1 MRNLLPKCIVIV
13 MFCGLGLQAQNSV
26 YPWQVTVGASAVDVS
41 SAGEKGSR
49 QISAQGEIFED
60 FLNVGDHWNL
70 GGPTISV
77 SRRLK
82 GGLSLGVEGTVNLIK
97 KVDGLD
103 NVEFPFYSANAF
115 AKFAPL
121 QDKLV
126 SPYLYGGWGY
136 ASLDQE
142 TNSSA
147 LLSKNMS
154 QMMNGGFGI
163 DIRLAERFKLGIKS
177 TYNNPYERFGVDHFN
192 HTLGV
197 NYLFGAKD
205 SDKDGIIDIKDKCP
219 QLPGLKEYEGCPDTD
234 EDTIPDNEDDCP
246 EEAGPV
252 ELKGCPD
259 ADGDGTPD
267 KDDLCP
273 DVPGSSEMSGC
284 PDSDMDEVHD
294 GIDECPEE
302 VGPASNNGC
311 PLPDADEDGVP
322 DEQDKCPDEA
332 GTVENE
338 GCPALS
344 NEIMS
349 TLNKLGYNINFPAQ
363 SARIMGKK
371 PKQNLEKIKALL
383 DENPNGKLII
393 EGYASS
399 DGDEAYNLKLS
410 QQRAEA
416 VRDYLIQLGVPAER
430 LEVQSFGA
438 ANPIGDDET
447 PQGRAQNRR
456 VQFRQQ

>member
-1 MRNLLPKCIVIV
+1 MRNILPKILIVLLMSGGV
-13 MFCGLGLQAQNSV
+13 LQAQNST
-26 YPWQVTVGASAVDVS
+26 YPWQISVSASAIDVS

-49 QISAQGEIFED
+49 RIQPQGEIFDD

-70 GGPTISV
+70 GGPTISL
-77 SRRLK
+77 SRRIK
-82 GGLSLGVEGTVNLIK
+82 GGLSVGVEGTVNLIT
-97 KVDGLD
+97 KVDGLE
-103 NVEFPFYSANAF
+103 NIEFPFYSASAF
-115 AKFAPL
+115 AKFSPL
-121 QDKLV
+121 QDKKI
-126 SPYLYGGWGY
+126 SPYISGGWGY
-136 ASLDQE
+136 ASVDQE
-142 TNSSA
+142 TSSS
-147 LLSKNMS
+147 LILSKNIS
-154 QMMNGGFGI
+154 QMLSGGIGI

-177 TYNNPYERFGVDHFN
+177 TFNNPYERFGVDHFN

-205 SDKDGIIDIKDKCP
+205 SDKDGIIDEKDKCP
-219 QLPGLKEYEGCPDTD
+219 QLPGLKEYDGCPDTD
-234 EDTIPDNEDDCP
+234 EDTIPDNEDECP
-246 EEAGPV
+246 EEPGSV

-259 ADGDGTPD
+259 SDGDGTPD

-273 DVPGSSEMSGC
+273 DVVGPTEMSGC

-311 PLPDADEDGVP
+311 PLPDTDEDGVP
-322 DEQDKCPDEA
+322 DEQDKCPEEA

-338 GCPALS
+338 GCPPLS

-349 TLNKLGYNINFPAQ
+349 TLNKFGSNINFPAQ

-371 PKQNLEKIKALL
+371 PQQTLEKIKALL

-399 DGDEAYNLKLS
+399 DGDEEYNLQLS

-416 VRDYLIQLGVPAER
+416 VRDYLIELGVPAER
-430 LEVQSFGA
+430 LEVVSFGE

-447 PQGRAQNRR
+447 AEGRAQNRR
-456 VQFRQQ
+456 VQFKQK

>member
-1 MRNLLPKCIVIV
+1 MRNTLLKSLIV
-13 MFCGLGLQAQNSV
+13 LGLCSFTMQAQNST
-26 YPWQVTVGASAVDVS
+26 YPWQISVGASVIDVS

-49 QISAQGEIFED
+49 QIQPQGEIFEG

-70 GGPTISV
+70 GGPTLSL
-77 SRRLK
+77 SRRIK
-82 GGLSLGVEGTVNLIK
+82 GGLSLGLEGTVNLIK

-121 QDKLV
+121 QDKTI

-142 TNSSA
+142 TNSSV
-147 LLSKNMS
+147 LLSKNAS
-154 QMMNGGFGI
+154 QMMTGGIGF
-163 DIRLAERFKLGIKS
+163 DIRLADKVRLSLKS

-192 HTLGV
+192 HSVGM

-205 SDKDGIIDIKDKCP
+205 SDKDGIVDEKDKCP

-246 EEAGPV
+246 EEPGPV

-273 DVPGSSEMSGC
+273 DVPGASEMSGC
-284 PDSDMDEVHD
+284 PDSDEDEVHD

-302 VGPASNNGC
+302 AGPASNNGC
-311 PLPDADEDGVP
+311 PLPDGDGDGVP
-322 DEQDKCPDEA
+322 DEQDNCPEEA
-332 GTVENE
+332 GTEENQ
-338 GCPALS
+338 GCPPLS
-344 NEIMS
+344 DEIMS
-349 TLNKLGYNINFPAQ
+349 TLNKFGNNINFPAQ

-371 PKQNLEKIKALL
+371 PRQTLEKIKALL
-383 DENPNGKLII
+383 DENPNGILVI

-399 DGDEAYNLKLS
+399 DGDEAYNMKLS
-410 QQRAEA
+410 QQRAQA

-430 LEVQSFGA
+430 LEVVSFGE
-438 ANPIGDDET
+438 ANPIGNDET
-447 PQGRAQNRR
+447 AEGRAQNRR
-456 VQFRQQ
+456 VQFKQK